1 MKKIAYITAAIGLLF
16 QGGLSAHCQM
26 PCGIYHDNMVYDQID
41 QYSETMYKAV
51 SEIKENKFQ
60 TPAER
65 NQLVRWVYQKDVQSD
80 EISSLISTYFLQQ
93 KIKPGEED
101 TTKKITS
108 AQKLL
113 FLVVQIKQNV
123 DLKLVYEFMEEWNN
137 FKLMFHREGYEC
149 RIETMKLKKWK
160 EEHEALKAKE
170 ATTKAQNPPSKEQ
183 PKQ

>member
-1 MKKIAYITAAIGLLF
+1 MKKIAYMTAFLGIVL
-16 QGGLSAHCQM
+16 QGDLSAHCQM

-41 QYSETMYKAV
+41 QYAETMYKAV

-65 NQLVRWVYQKDVQSD
+65 NQLVRWVFQKDIQSD
-80 EISSLISTYFLQQ
+80 EIASLICTYFLQQ

-101 TTKKITS
+101 TVKKTL
-108 AQKLL
+108 AAEKML
-113 FLVVQIKQNV
+113 FLIVQIKQNV
-123 DLKLVYEFMEEWNN
+123 DLKLVYEFMDEWNA

-149 RIETMKLKKWK
+149 RIEEMKLKKWK

-170 ATTKAQNPPSKEQ
+170 AAEAKTQPSKEQ
-183 PKQ
+183 SKH